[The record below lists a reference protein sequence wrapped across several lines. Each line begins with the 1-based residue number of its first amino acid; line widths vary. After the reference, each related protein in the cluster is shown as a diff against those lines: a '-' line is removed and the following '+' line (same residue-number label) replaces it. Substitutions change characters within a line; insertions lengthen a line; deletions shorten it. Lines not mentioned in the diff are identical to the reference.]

1 MQSIDWMNL
10 LHGYVIPWGINIG
23 LALLI
28 VVTGRMAAR
37 FVVSVVGKLMIRA
50 QVDPLLVGFTKSIA
64 SALLLLIVVVA
75 ALDRLGV
82 DTTSFVALIGAAGLA
97 VGLALQGSLQNFAS
111 GVLLIIFRPFKV
123 GDTIEAAGVLGTV
136 EQIGIFSTILKTGDN
151 REIIV
156 PNGKIY
162 NDTITNISARDTR
175 RIDLVF
181 GIGYGD
187 DLRKAKELLQSV
199 LAADERILK
208 DPEPVVV
215 VADLG
220 ESSVNF
226 HVRPWVK
233 SNDWWAVRC
242 DVIERV
248 KLAFDE
254 AGISIPFPQMD
265 VHLYPQTQQGA
276 PD

>member
-10 LHGYVIPWGINIG
+10 LHVYAIPWAINIG
-23 LALLI
+23 LAMLI
-28 VVTGRMAAR
+28 LIAGRMLVRGA
-37 FVVSVVGKLMIRA
+37 VSIAGKLMTRA
-50 QVDPLLVGFTKSIA
+50 KVDPMLVGFTTSIA
-64 SALLLLIVVVA
+64 SALLLLIVVIA
-75 ALDRLGV
+75 ALDQLGV

-136 EQIGIFSTILKTGDN
+136 EQIGIFSTTLKTGDN

-187 DLRKAKELLQSV
+187 DLRKAKEVLQSI

-233 SNDWWAVRC
+233 SSDWWSVRC

-265 VHLYPQTQQGA
+265 VHLHKQE
-276 PD
+276 